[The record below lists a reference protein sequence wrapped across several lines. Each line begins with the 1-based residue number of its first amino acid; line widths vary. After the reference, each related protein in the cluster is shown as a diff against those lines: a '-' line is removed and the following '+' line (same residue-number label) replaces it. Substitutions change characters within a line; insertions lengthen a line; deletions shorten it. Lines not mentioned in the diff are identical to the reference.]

1 MEGVLILST
10 VQDYEPFVGKRVL
23 VTGGAG
29 FVGSNLASRLV
40 DIGAHV
46 VVLDNFFTG
55 YKENLAGLPVEL
67 VEGDVEDSL
76 LVRRLVS
83 SVEYVFHL
91 AVRNI
96 IVSTK
101 EPVKD
106 FTTNVG
112 GTINVLEACL
122 AEKSHIKRLVY
133 TSSVSV
139 YGNARYL
146 PVNEDDPKIIL
157 NPYAAG
163 KLSAENYC
171 MAYFETY
178 GLPVSI
184 VRYSNVYGP
193 NQRPENPYCGVISK
207 FISNALAGAPLRIYG
222 DGEQTR
228 DFTYVDDAVEATIRA
243 ALVSPGLVFNVGS
256 GVETSINTLAR
267 LIIEETGSQSEI
279 QYVDK
284 RDIDDVRRRVVN
296 IELAR
301 HFLRWSPMVSLRD
314 GIKRTV
320 EWVRLSRKGGI

>member
-1 MEGVLILST
+1 MLTT
-10 VQDYEPFVGKRVL
+10 VQDYESFVGKRVL

>member
-1 MEGVLILST
+1 MEGVLTLTT
-10 VQDYEPFVGKRVL
+10 VQDYESFVGKRVL

-122 AEKSHIKRLVY
+122 VEKSHIKRLVY

-193 NQRPENPYCGVISK
+193 KQRPENPYCGVVSK
-207 FISNALAGAPLRIYG
+207 FVSNALAGTPLRIYG

-228 DFTYVDDAVEATIRA
+228 DFTYVDDAVEATTRA

-267 LIIEETGSQSEI
+267 LIIEETGSQCAIE
-279 QYVDK
+279 YVDK

-301 HFLRWSPMVSLRD
+301 HFLRWSPMVSLRK

-320 EWVRLSRKGGI
+320 EWVLLSRKEGD

>member
-1 MEGVLILST
+1 MILST

-67 VEGDVEDSL
+67 VEGDVEDPL

>member
-67 VEGDVEDSL
+67 VEGDVEDPL

>member
-1 MEGVLILST
+1 MEGVLTLTT
-10 VQDYEPFVGKRVL
+10 VQDYESFVGKRVL

-67 VEGDVEDSL
+67 VEGDVEDAS

-101 EPVKD
+101 EPIKD

-256 GVETSINTLAR
+256 GVETSINTLAY
-267 LIIEETGSQSEI
+267 LIIEETGSQSAIEC
-279 QYVDK
+279 VDK

-296 IELAR
+296 VELAR
-301 HFLRWSPMVSLRD
+301 HFLRWSPMVSLRE

>member
-1 MEGVLILST
+1 MEGVLTLTT
-10 VQDYEPFVGKRVL
+10 VQDYESFVGKRVL

-267 LIIEETGSQSEI
+267 LIIEETGSQCAIE
-279 QYVDK
+279 YVDK

-301 HFLRWSPMVSLRD
+301 HFLRWSPMVSLRK

-320 EWVRLSRKGGI
+320 EWVLLSRKEGD

>member
-1 MEGVLILST
+1 MLTT
-10 VQDYEPFVGKRVL
+10 VQDYESFVGKRVL

-67 VEGDVEDSL
+67 VEGDVEDPL

-122 AEKSHIKRLVY
+122 AEKSRIKRLVY

-314 GIKRTV
+314 GIRRTV

>member
-1 MEGVLILST
+1 MEGVLILTT
-10 VQDYEPFVGKRVL
+10 VQDYESFVGKRVL
-23 VTGGAG
+23 LTGGAG

-67 VEGDVEDSL
+67 VEGDVEDPL

-139 YGNARYL
+139 YGNARHL

-314 GIKRTV
+314 GIKCTV

>member
-1 MEGVLILST
+1 MLTT
-10 VQDYEPFVGKRVL
+10 VQDYESFVGKRVL

-67 VEGDVEDSL
+67 VEGDVEDPL

>member
-1 MEGVLILST
+1 MEGVLTLTT
-10 VQDYEPFVGKRVL
+10 VQDYESFVGKRVL

-67 VEGDVEDSL
+67 VEGDVEDPL

-122 AEKSHIKRLVY
+122 AEKSRIKRLVY

-207 FISNALAGAPLRIYG
+207 FISNALAGTPLRIYG

-228 DFTYVDDAVEATIRA
+228 DFTYVDDAVEATTRA

-267 LIIEETGSQSEI
+267 LIIEETRSQSEI

-314 GIKRTV
+314 GIRRTV

>member
-1 MEGVLILST
+1 MEGVLTLTT
-10 VQDYEPFVGKRVL
+10 VQDYESFVGKRVL

-67 VEGDVEDSL
+67 VEGDVEDAS

-101 EPVKD
+101 EPIKD

>member
-1 MEGVLILST
+1 LILTT
-10 VQDYEPFVGKRVL
+10 VQDYESFVGKRVL
-23 VTGGAG
+23 LTGGAG

-67 VEGDVEDSL
+67 VEGDVEDPL